1 MQAGMQ
7 ANRRVYIGT
16 YSKANSKGIYVYELD
31 AASGQLRDTG
41 QTAQAQNPSYLALH
55 PNGQF
60 LYAVSEVAHS
70 SGEPGGVV
78 SAFTIDASTGGLSFL
93 NQQSSRGEGPC
104 HVAVDPGGHVVTV
117 ANYGGGNIASLPIQA
132 DGRLGPASAFFQ
144 HQGSSVNAQR
154 QSEPHAHSVAID
166 IEGHFALACDLG
178 LDKILTYPIDVDGS
192 RARLAPQV
200 LAASTRPGAGPR
212 HFAFHPSNHFG
223 YSINEL
229 DSTVSAFAYQPECGE
244 LSEIQTLSALPT
256 GFAESS
262 SGADIHVSPSGQ
274 FLYASNR
281 GHDSLAMFS
290 IDASTGLLSPLG
302 HEPTQ
307 GQTPRGFAIDP
318 TGAFL
323 LAANQDSDTI
333 VVLRIDQQTG
343 RLAPTGHSVQVP
355 SPVCVKFQVL

>member
-1 MQAGMQ
+1 MQ

-31 AASGQLRDTG
+31 SSGQLRDTG

-55 PNGQF
+55 PSGQF

-70 SGEPGGVV
+70 DGEPGGGV
-78 SAFTIDASTGGLSFL
+78 SAFAIDASTGGLSFL
-93 NQQSSRGEGPC
+93 SQQSSRGEGPC

-132 DGRLGPASAFFQ
+132 DGRLGPATAFFQ

-166 IEGHFALACDLG
+166 AQGRFALACDLG
-178 LDKILTYPIDVDGS
+178 LDKILVYAVDGS

-200 LAASTRPGAGPR
+200 LAASARPGAGPR
-212 HFAFHPSNHFG
+212 HFAFHPSNRFG

-229 DSTVSAFAYQPECGE
+229 DSTVSAFAYQPERGE
-244 LSEIQTLSALPT
+244 LSEIQTLSALPED
-256 GFAESS
+256 FAGSS
-262 SGADIHVSPSGQ
+262 SGAAIHISPDGQ

-290 IDASTGLLSPLG
+290 INASTGLLSLLG

-307 GQTPRGFAIDP
+307 GQTPRGFAINP

-323 LAANQDSDTI
+323 LAANQDSDSI
-333 VVLRIDQQTG
+333 VVFRIDQQTG
-343 RLAPTGHSVQVP
+343 RLAPTGQSVQVP
-355 SPVCVKFQVL
+355 SPVCVKFQVP